1 MYNEPP
7 RRRGKR
13 KRKRN
18 IWSIIT
24 SENFPQKNDRH
35 QITDPGSSENTKH
48 EKHTYTQKSTPI
60 KYSNDTTFKK
70 KARGGGVILQEARG
84 KNCLT
89 YRKTRI
95 KITLDFSSKTMEARI
110 LKVLKDNYQP
120 NQNFEPCEIILQ
132 KWRKY
137 IHFLPRKTEGICL

>member
-7 RRRGKR
+7 SRRGKR

-70 KARGGGVILQEARG
+70 KARGGGELSCKKPEG
-84 KNCLT
+84 KT
-89 YRKTRI
+89 
-95 KITLDFSSKTMEARI
+95 A
-110 LKVLKDNYQP
+110 
-120 NQNFEPCEIILQ
+120 
-132 KWRKY
+132 
-137 IHFLPRKTEGICL
+137 LPIEKQG